1 MPRIYLIQT
10 GRTHRQEP
18 SRLESLAGS
27 PLSSRGREEVAGV
40 AGELTGHDLGTI
52 YASNGEAERQTAK
65 LLAKACS
72 VAKRKTDEQLHELD
86 YGLWQGLTVD
96 EVRHRQP
103 KAYRQW
109 TKAPI
114 SIRPPK
120 GESIVNAQQRLRD
133 ALQSVLKRH
142 KSGTVTIV
150 LRPLA
155 FNLLRCSLQNESIE
169 NLWTRMDS
177 KLGWASFDLEKDA
190 L

>member
-1 MPRIYLIQT
+1 MPRVYLIQT
-10 GRTHRQEP
+10 GRTDWQEQ

-27 PLSSRGREEVAGV
+27 PLSSGGREQVAGV
-40 AGELTGHDLGTI
+40 AGELTGYDLGTI
-52 YASNGEAERQTAK
+52 YSSSGEAERQTAK
-65 LLAKACS
+65 MPAKKCS
-72 VAKRKTDEQLHELD
+72 VAKRKTEEELHELD

-114 SIRPPK
+114 SICPPK

-133 ALQSVLKRH
+133 ALRSLLKRN
-142 KSGTVTIV
+142 KKGVLTIV

-155 FNLLRCSLQNESIE
+155 FNLLKRALQNEDIE
-169 NLWTRMDS
+169 DLWTNMDLELS
-177 KLGWASFDLEKDA
+177 WASFDLERDA